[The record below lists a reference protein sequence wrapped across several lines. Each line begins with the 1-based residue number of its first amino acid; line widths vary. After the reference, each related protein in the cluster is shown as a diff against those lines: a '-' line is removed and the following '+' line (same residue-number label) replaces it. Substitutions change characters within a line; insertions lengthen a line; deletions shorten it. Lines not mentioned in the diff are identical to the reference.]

1 MSTTKCSPQGAIV
14 ATWQPHAAS
23 NDMATTRGE
32 RLRMA
37 REKHFKSAR
46 LAGKAM
52 GMAVSTYGAHERAG
66 GPGGRD
72 YGPDGAQK
80 YARRFGGPPEFLL
93 TGREPFPSGDADE
106 PPPKANVVGY
116 VGAGAEAHIYDVPQS
131 DLDEVEAPTG
141 SNEAT
146 VAVEIRGNSL
156 GSFFNRWL
164 VFYDDVRRP
173 VTPDLIG
180 ELCVV
185 GLEDGRVLIKQVQR
199 GRAEGLFNPLAQT
212 EPPIRDVAIEWAA
225 RVISMSSRSRS

>member
-1 MSTTKCSPQGAIV
+1 
-14 ATWQPHAAS
+14 
-23 NDMATTRGE
+23 MATTRGD
-32 RLRMA
+32 RLRIA

-52 GMAVSTYGAHERAG
+52 GMAVSTYGAHERAEA
-66 GPGGRD
+66 PGGRD
-72 YGPDGAQK
+72 YGPNEAKK
-80 YARRFGGPPEFLL
+80 YARRFGVTPEFLL

-106 PPPKANVVGY
+106 PAPKVNVVGY
-116 VGAGAEAHIYDVPQS
+116 VGAGAEAHVYDGPPG
-131 DLDEVEAPTG
+131 DLDEVEAPAG

-185 GLEDGRVLIKQVQR
+185 GLEDGRILVKLVQR
-199 GRAEGLFNPLAQT
+199 GRAEGLYNLLSQT
-212 EPPIRDVAIEWAA
+212 EPPIRDVAIDWAA
-225 RVISMSSRSRS
+225 KVNSMSRRGRS